1 MSSSTNTKPA
11 AKQNRVQVADLP
23 RQERDLKDQ
32 EAENVKGGGGSPGGV
47 LRSHIGEDSPRTGRN

>member
-11 AKQNRVQVADLP
+11 AKQNRVQVADLLQ
-23 RQERDLKDQ
+23 QERDLKDQ

>member
-1 MSSSTNTKPA
+1 MSNSAANKPE
-11 AKQNRVQVADLP
+11 AKTSRVQVGNLP
-23 RQERDLKDQ
+23 EQEKELKDQ